1 MNGAA
6 AARRALVARSLDH
19 HAPALLADASGD
31 VVAVGVGTPVRG
43 GVRFEEPCVTVFVR
57 RKLPPRRLSPS
68 RLLPRSL
75 TAVDGTDLAV
85 DVLELGVP
93 TAPPP
98 LVVPSPAAPPSAP
111 PSAPASASVSPAA
124 LRRQVRPGRGGLSAA
139 HWRFPAGTLT
149 CGVIDATDLRT
160 VYALSC
166 NHVFGQLGGAVFGDP
181 VLQPSRLDGG
191 TGADAV
197 GGFTRS
203 APLAF
208 GDDTAQLADA
218 SLAYCP
224 GDLVPGEV
232 EGVGLVDGQ
241 REAADLRPGEGVFKV
256 GRTTGLTHGQVLA
269 TGAWAR
275 IDYSALGFR
284 GRSVLYRGQIVT
296 TGMGAYGDSGS
307 LLLDLDRRGVG
318 LLFSGGHGGT
328 LHNPLTAVTA
338 LLNVFVPTRRPG
350 GPRS

>member
-1 MNGAA
+1 MTGAVE
-6 AARRALVARSLDH
+6 AARRTLVARSLDR

-43 GVRFEEPCVTVFVR
+43 GVRREEPCVTVFVR
-57 RKLPPRRLSPS
+57 RKLPPRLLSPS
-68 RLLPRSL
+68 RLLPRSV
-75 TAVDGTDLAV
+75 TAVDGTELGV

-98 LVVPSPAAPPSAP
+98 LAVPVASVASVPSVPTAG
-111 PSAPASASVSPAA
+111 
-124 LRRQVRPGRGGLSAA
+124 LRGRVRPGRGGSSAA

-149 CGVIDATDLRT
+149 CGVVDATDLRT

-166 NHVFGQLGGAVFGDP
+166 NHVFGQMGGAVFGDP
-181 VLQPSRLDGG
+181 VLQPCRLDGG
-191 TGADAV
+191 TLTDAV

-203 APLAF
+203 APLVF
-208 GDDTAQLADA
+208 GGGTAQLADA

-224 GDLVPGEV
+224 GDVVPGEI
-232 EGVGLVDGQ
+232 EGVGPVDGQ
-241 REAADLRPGEGVFKV
+241 REAADLRPGEWVFKV

-284 GRSVLYRGQIVT
+284 DRSVLYRSQIVT

-328 LHNPLTAVTA
+328 LHNPLAAVTA
-338 LLNVFVPTRRPG
+338 LLDVFIPTRRPG
-350 GPRS
+350 GPPPN